1 MPFAIKVQFGHN
13 ATKNSEGVRYYS
25 QTIETLT
32 ENSGLDEI
40 VILTTGEDPNEVDIS
55 STLVEAEEK
64 LEQLT
69 INKKYKNVSSIKV
82 VEFPEIINENK
93 NSEEIL

>member
-1 MPFAIKVQFGHN
+1 MPFAIKVQFGN
-13 ATKNSEGVRYYS
+13 DATKDSTRLRYYS
-25 QTIETLT
+25 QTIEILT

-55 STLVEAEEK
+55 STLVEAEKK

>member
-1 MPFAIKVQFGHN
+1 MPFAIKVQLGHN

-69 INKKYKNVSSIKV
+69 INKKYKNILYLKI
-82 VEFPEIINENK
+82 VEFPESTNENK
-93 NSEEIL
+93 NNEEIL

>member
-55 STLVEAEEK
+55 STLVEAEKK